1 MTIKL
6 YKGDTY
12 HSRYIPVKHTFE
24 YPVWYVG
31 VDFVRDVGNLKNSA
45 DQFVWAGVVPLFK
58 LNSHLSLLSIHE
70 SDYMAIADPFGGV
83 QQLKYK
89 ESWLQ
94 HRRGIFYAIE
104 RLLMSKGLL
113 PAASDAD
120 NRVLQRVHTIT
131 MPRLLGYSF
140 NPVSFHYAYATTS
153 VDGQSIDNLL
163 AVVLEVNNTFGET
176 HLYTLPCG
184 SDKVN
189 VDGVKVLNCRS
200 GYDYGFLLKRMFHV
214 SPFNDLRGDY
224 EIQLTDPAR
233 HQDGLVDVRIIFW
246 QDQEGEIENIHSIGG
261 GIDLKQPQS
270 SFNDNQDS
278 GLDKHLPGRVKK
290 FMAYVRLQPSDATP
304 GNIVRQL
311 LKYPLTILLTSPRI
325 MMEAYLLTYHK
336 RLAVYPKPDPQS
348 GGGNTIVYA
357 QPDAFEKYC
366 MNLVLRWMRHQQVD
380 ISIQLCDPK
389 LNPIIIGDGKL
400 GIKLNNY
407 NLFTWLVIQSDW
419 KYVIHVLFEI
429 KSIEIENDCIPA
441 LIKAIR
447 VSEQNQKQI
456 VLKHYPSMAIVLF
469 CNFIMTCMFNS
480 VQDAIRDLVIMDITP
495 LNRYMIAEISLLYNL
510 VICII
515 LLYYSVFA
523 FMQYWFFDQITPWA
537 KGYEPSPWSILDR
550 YRL

>member
-31 VDFVRDVGNLKNSA
+31 VDFVRDDGNLKNSA
-45 DQFVWAGVVPLFK
+45 DSSVRAGVVPLFRM
-58 LNSHLSLLSIHE
+58 NSHLSLLSIHE
-70 SDYMAIADPFGGV
+70 YDYMAIDQRVGGV
-83 QQLKYK
+83 QQSQSKQSY
-89 ESWLQ
+89 LQ
-94 HRRGIFYAIE
+94 HRSGIFQSIE

-113 PAASDAD
+113 PASDAD
-120 NRVLQRVHTIT
+120 NKVLQRVHTIT

-140 NPVSFHYAYATTS
+140 NPVSFHYAYAS
-153 VDGQSIDNLL
+153 AGVDGQSSDSLL

-184 SDKVN
+184 SEKGS
-189 VDGVKVLNCRS
+189 VDGVKVVKCRS
-200 GYDYGFLLKRMFHV
+200 GYDHGFLLKRMFHV

-224 EIQLTDPAR
+224 EIQLTDPVL

-246 QDQEGEIENIHSIGG
+246 LDQDDVADMNSKSVG
-261 GIDLKQPQS
+261 S
-270 SFNDNQDS
+270 SNYSPASSMIKDDESS
-278 GLDKHLPGRVKK
+278 GLENHLPGRVKK
-290 FMAYVRLQPSDATP
+290 FMAYVRLRPTDATAQ
-304 GNIVRQL
+304 NIVRQL
-311 LKYPLTILLTSPRI
+311 IKYPLTILLTSPRI

-348 GGGNTIVYA
+348 SGGNTIVYA

-389 LNPIIIGDGKL
+389 LNPIIIGDGRL

-407 NLFTWLVIQSDW
+407 NLFTWLVIYSDW
-419 KYVIHVLFEI
+419 KYVVHVLFEI

-456 VLKHYPSMAIVLF
+456 VLKHYPSLVMILF
-469 CNFIMTCMFNS
+469 CNFVMTCMFNS
-480 VQDAIRDLVIMDITP
+480 VQDAIRDLVIADITP
-495 LNRYMIAEISLLYNL
+495 LNRYMIAENSLLYNL
-510 VICII
+510 VVCII
-515 LLYYSVFA
+515 LLYYSVVA

-537 KGYEPSPWSILDR
+537 KGQEPSPWSILDR